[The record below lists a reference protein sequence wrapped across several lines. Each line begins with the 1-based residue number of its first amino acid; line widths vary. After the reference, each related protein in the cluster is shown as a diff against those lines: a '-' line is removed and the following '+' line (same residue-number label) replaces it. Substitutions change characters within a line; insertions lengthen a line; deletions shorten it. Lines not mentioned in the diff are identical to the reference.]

1 MAVVRGRTLCSGCDT
16 TRAMSTDSKPLLLR
30 AIGRWSLVALVI
42 NSIIG
47 SGIFGLPSQLA
58 AALGRRSP
66 WAVLLAGAL
75 IGVIMA
81 SFAEVA
87 SHFTQAGG
95 PYLYARVA
103 FGQLMGIEM
112 GWMLWLSQLSA
123 PAANANLFVIYLR
136 EFWPKADTFWPRLLI
151 LTLLVGALALVN
163 YRGVRA
169 GADVSNF
176 FTVAKL
182 LPLGVV
188 IVAGLIY
195 MWRGPQLLSAPS
207 GSPHSGWL
215 RAILVMIFAYGGFES
230 ALTPMSEAR
239 DPRRDVP
246 FSLFTA
252 LACCTF
258 IYTIIQWITVNVLAN
273 ASASERPLAEI
284 SRLAMGR
291 PGAILVS
298 IGALISFYGY
308 LSAKILAVPRV
319 TYALAERG
327 DFPRIFAATDPRFR
341 TPYVS
346 IFVFAALTWALA
358 LFGSFAWNL
367 TLSAVARLA
376 YYGVGCAALP
386 ILRKKQPDNA
396 LFRLPG
402 GPVFAVA
409 GVLICAVL
417 LTQVDPSKSLV
428 LIATVVIA
436 LLNWLWVRNSPT
448 TPDISVERG
457 M

>member
-1 MAVVRGRTLCSGCDT
+1 
-16 TRAMSTDSKPLLLR
+16 MSSNAQPALIR

-42 NSIIG
+42 NSVIG

-58 AALGRRSP
+58 AALGPASP
-66 WAVLLAGAL
+66 WAVLLAGL
-75 IGVIMA
+75 LMGVIMA
-81 SFAEVA
+81 SFGEVA

-103 FGQLMGIEM
+103 FGRFMGIEM

-136 EFWPKADTFWPRLLI
+136 EFWPGADSFWPRLVI
-151 LTLLVGALALVN
+151 LTILVGVLAFVN

-169 GADVSNF
+169 GTGVSNF

-182 LPLGVV
+182 VPLGIV
-188 IVAGLIY
+188 IAAGLIY
-195 MWRGPQLLSAPS
+195 IWRGPRPLLVTAAL
-207 GSPHSGWL
+207 PHSGWL
-215 RAILVMIFAYGGFES
+215 KAILVMIFAYGGFES

-246 FSLFTA
+246 FSLFVA

-258 IYTIIQWITVNVLAN
+258 IYTVIQWITVNVLPN
-273 ASASERPLAEI
+273 ASGSERPLAEI
-284 SRLAMGR
+284 CRLALGR
-291 PGAILVS
+291 PGAILVT
-298 IGALISFYGY
+298 IGALVSFYGY
-308 LSAKILAVPRV
+308 LSAKILGVPRI
-319 TYALAERG
+319 TYALAEEG
-327 DFPRIFAATDPRFR
+327 DFPRVFAATDPDFR

-346 IFVFAALTWALA
+346 IFIFAALIWALA

-376 YYGVGCAALP
+376 YYGAGCAALP
-386 ILRKKQPDNA
+386 VLRKKQPATA
-396 LFRLPG
+396 LFRLPA
-402 GPVFAVA
+402 GPVFAVF

-417 LTQVDPSKSLV
+417 LTQVDVSKSLV
-428 LIATVVIA
+428 LIATVIIA
-436 LLNWLWVRNSPT
+436 FINWLWVRKSPT
-448 TPDISVERG
+448 SSSDTGGESLTG
-457 M
+457 

>member
-1 MAVVRGRTLCSGCDT
+1 MIQNSPVSAAPHPTLV
-16 TRAMSTDSKPLLLR
+16 R

-66 WAVLLAGAL
+66 WAVLLAGVL
-75 IGVIMA
+75 VGIIMA

-103 FGQLMGIEM
+103 FGRLMGIEM
-112 GWMLWLSQLSA
+112 GWMLWLAQLSA

-136 EFWPKADTFWPRLLI
+136 EFWPRADEFWPRFFI
-151 LTLLVGALALVN
+151 LSLLVGVLAVVN

-169 GADVSNF
+169 GAGVSNF

-182 LPLGVV
+182 LPLGIV
-188 IVAGLIY
+188 IVAGLLYIFGGHRLTP
-195 MWRGPQLLSAPS
+195 MSTAPQ
-207 GSPHSGWL
+207 SGWL
-215 RAILVMIFAYGGFES
+215 KAVLVMIFAYGGFES

-246 FSLFTA
+246 VSLFVA

-258 IYTIIQWITVNVLAN
+258 LYTAIQWITVHVLPN

-284 SRLAMGR
+284 SRLALGR
-291 PGAILVS
+291 PGAILIT

-308 LSAKILAVPRV
+308 LSAKILGVPRI

-327 DFPRIFAATDPRFR
+327 DFPRVFAATDARFR
-341 TPYVS
+341 TPYIS
-346 IFVFAALTWALA
+346 IFVFAALTWGLA
-358 LFGSFAWNL
+358 LFGSFSWNL

-386 ILRKKQPDNA
+386 VLRKKQPETA

-402 GPVFAVA
+402 GPIFAVA
-409 GVLICAVL
+409 GVIICAVL
-417 LTQVDPSKSLV
+417 LTQVDLSKSLV
-428 LIATVVIA
+428 LIATVGIA
-436 LLNWLWVRNSPT
+436 FLNWLWVRRIPARAQAE
-448 TPDISVERG
+448 VEHTG
-457 M
+457 